1 MPHRQPAGRPP
12 HPLSHRQPAGCSLHP
27 LSHRQ
32 PAGCSLYLL
41 PHGTLHTHPP
51 LLAAQAGLAG
61 LSESE
66 YDAVRGGAVV
76 FLGTLARHLDP
87 ENPKVSTN

>member
-1 MPHRQPAGRPP
+1 MWPP
-12 HPLSHRQPAGCSLHP
+12 GCATSAACGAP
-27 LSHRQ
+27 PTPIVPSAAR
-32 PAGCSLYLL
+32 GLL
-41 PHGTLHTHPP
+41 PVPATLWHPAHP
-51 LLAAQAGLAG
+51 TLLAAQAGLAG

-87 ENPKVSTN
+87 ENPKVKELL